1 MTWDPALAK
10 TRQFLFVRVGFKLGE
25 VRLFLHAE
33 GDTSPKHVI
42 QLDEVASFY
51 HNLQAGAEI
60 RITEWPEHGSFG
72 FWLPPDDPHRK
83 IKVSSAGNER
93 EFFLALAKRVE
104 YRFAGSGEA
113 FNWPG

>member
-1 MTWDPALAK
+1 MTWDLTLVE
-10 TRQFLFVRVGFKLGE
+10 TRRLLFVHLGFKRGE

-42 QLDEVASFY
+42 QLNEVASFF
-51 HNLQAGAEI
+51 HSLQAGAEI
-60 RITEWPEHGSFG
+60 RITERPEHGSFG
-72 FWLPPDDPHRK
+72 WWLPPDDPHRS
-83 IKVSSAGNER
+83 IKVSSVRNER

-104 YRFAGSGEA
+104 YRFAGSAEA